1 MAENIQDKIDIIYN
15 SLSKGHKKIADFI
28 RANYEKASFMTA
40 AALGKTVGVSEST
53 VVRFAMHIGFDGYPE
68 FQKHLQEMVKSH
80 LTSVQRMEAASGVD
94 NESFLDKVFTSD
106 IEMIKGTRESIS
118 REAFSG
124 SVEAINRANKI
135 YILGVRSSASLAGF
149 AAFYFSFL
157 FDNVVQVDTTAASE
171 MFEQMFRIGEN
182 DVCIAISFPR
192 YSNRT
197 VKALEFAKSRGAT
210 VISITDGEMSPIAEY
225 ATHLLVAKSTM
236 VSFVDSLV
244 APLSLINA
252 LIAAVARERNDEV
265 HSSFEALE
273 EIWKKYHVYSSGEE
287 EK

>member
-1 MAENIQDKIDIIYN
+1 MAENIQDKIDSVYGG
-15 SLSKGHKKIADFI
+15 LSKGQKKIADFI

-40 AALGKTVGVSEST
+40 ASLGKTVGVSEST
-53 VVRFAMHIGFDGYPE
+53 VVRFASHIGFDGYPE
-68 FQKHLQEMVKSH
+68 FQKHLQELVKSH
-80 LTSVQRMEAASGVD
+80 LTSAQRMEAASNMEDGD
-94 NESFLDKVFTSD
+94 FLDKAFASD
-106 IEMIKGTRESIS
+106 IEMIKNTRDSLS
-118 REAFSG
+118 RQAFSG
-124 SVEAINRANKI
+124 SVDAINRAEKI
-135 YILGVRSSASLAGF
+135 YILGVRSSSSLAGF

-157 FDNVVQVDTTAASE
+157 SENVVLVDTSAASE
-171 MFEQMFRIGEN
+171 MFEQMFRISEK

-210 VISITDGEMSPIAEY
+210 VISITDGEMSPIAEF
-225 ATHLLVAKSTM
+225 ATYLLVAKSTM

-252 LIAAVARERNDEV
+252 LIAAVAKERGDEV
-265 HSSFEALE
+265 HSNLEALE

-287 EK
+287 DK